1 MACSANQL
9 DILST
14 PAKFSIWYSGYN
26 TSLNAYAAQTVTES
40 ASQKDALDD
49 ILTEITNMNLCIQ
62 SKVNANGNLPNT
74 IYNSQDTMSK
84 LEVDIANE
92 EANAAIAR
100 DRVSYIRHPERN
112 VSNYESWFPI
122 DRPIQTFS
130 LLIIMSMNVFLGT
143 FILLLILSLMGVNVV
158 FLTEYTDSAYRNGS
172 WIYEQFTSLTGLSL
186 IALIAVIIYFTT
198 KKN

>member
-1 MACSANQL
+1 MACSAGQ
-9 DILST
+9 IETLST
-14 PAKFSIWYSGYN
+14 PAKFSLWYSEYN
-26 TSLNAYAAQTVTES
+26 TSLNSYAAQPGTPS
-40 ASQKDALDD
+40 QSQKDAVSTIMAD
-49 ILTEITNMNLCIQ
+49 ITSMNLCIQ

-74 IYNSQDTMSK
+74 IYASQDEISR
-84 LEVDIANE
+84 LEAQIAQE

-130 LLIIMSMNVFLGT
+130 LLIIMSLTVFLGT
-143 FILLLILSLMGVNVV
+143 FLLLLLLSFMGVNIV
-158 FLTEYTDSAYRNGS
+158 FLTEYTDSANSS

-186 IALIAVIIYFTT
+186 IALLAVIIYFTT
-198 KKN
+198 KKSS